1 MALFYFENSSKRVEN
16 QHAENVLFKLV
27 QHVPKTETLHR
38 KRLSLESEK
47 HPTVVRVTNTDMV
60 LGLFSR
66 GNDSVKRHNM
76 DIAEQKLVGLI

>member
-16 QHAENVLFKLV
+16 QHAENVLLCLKLK
-27 QHVPKTETLHR
+27 HYTE
-38 KRLSLESEK
+38 KDSLESEK
-47 HPTVVRVTNTDMV
+47 HPTVVRVTNTDIV

-76 DIAEQKLVGLI
+76 DIAEQKLVALI